1 MTNVRR
7 GEWTI
12 GALLLVI
19 QQDLHELATDLE
31 EATFAESE
39 SPYPQYVFT
48 SYLTSVPA
56 LIAALRDASEK
67 AGGAWADIY
76 RDRAYNKTVTFGT
89 LPTDE
94 LNATPKERD

>member
-31 EATFAESE
+31 EATFDESE

-48 SYLTSVPA
+48 SYLASVPA
-56 LIAALRDASEK
+56 LVAALRDASEK
-67 AGGAWADIY
+67 AGAAWADIH
-76 RDRAYNKTVTFGT
+76 RDGAYNKDVTFGT
-89 LPTDE
+89 LATDE
-94 LNATPKERD
+94 PNATRKERD